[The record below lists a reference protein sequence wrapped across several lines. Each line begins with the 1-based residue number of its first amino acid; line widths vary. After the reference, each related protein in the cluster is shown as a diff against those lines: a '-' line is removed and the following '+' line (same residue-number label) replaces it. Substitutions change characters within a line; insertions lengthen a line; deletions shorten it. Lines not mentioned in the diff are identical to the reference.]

1 MRRLS
6 IKQRLIAN
14 TVILIIGLLIIFGLN
29 QYQDSQQRQMGE
41 AQRLNEALVA
51 DMLMLRRNEKD
62 FLMREEGR
70 YLTAF
75 DTNVVILQGNVR
87 RQARSWRV

>member
-1 MRRLS
+1 
-6 IKQRLIAN
+6 
-14 TVILIIGLLIIFGLN
+14 
-29 QYQDSQQRQMGE
+29 MGE

>member
-41 AQRLNEALVA
+41 AQHLKEDLVA

-75 DTNVVILQGNVR
+75 DTNVVILQGNLR
-87 RQARSWRV
+87 RQARNWRV